1 VYYYYQNSKTCWNST
16 VYILTKNTISC
27 VLAQLILTA
36 FESHF
41 AFGVGL
47 ERLGKTGHRNRLR
60 DNELAQLIFA
70 SWELYSAAA

>member
-1 VYYYYQNSKTCWNST
+1 MLEFYCIYTIDQK
-16 VYILTKNTISC
+16 TISC
-27 VLAQLILTA
+27 VLAQLILAA

-70 SWELYSAAA
+70 SWELCSAAA